1 MATWVMGFDQG
12 RADQRALL
20 GGKGANLAE
29 MTRIGLPVPPGFT
42 VTTEACGAF
51 FAAGQQE
58 PAELWGQV
66 VAALRDVE
74 AKTGKT
80 FGDAR
85 NPLLLSVRSGAKFS
99 MPGMMDTILNLG
111 MNDDVLVTFGAV
123 AGDRFAHDA
132 YRRLLHMF
140 GHVALGIDDE
150 PFEQA
155 LTAARTRAGA
165 ATDQDLGVD
174 DLRGVIAAY
183 KQVIADAG
191 QTFPQDPWEQLRFAL
206 LAVFRS
212 WNTERAIAY
221 RTSEHIPHDLWTAA
235 NVQTMVFGNLGD
247 TSATG
252 VAFTRNPATG
262 EPGIYGEYL
271 TNAQGEDIVAGIRT
285 PLPVEDLGKNP
296 VFAEAAREFGQVA
309 DLLEKHYRDM
319 QDVEFTIEQGRLWM
333 LQTRTG
339 KRTADAAVRIAVDM
353 ANEGLIDHREAVLRV
368 TPRQI
373 ERLLHPRIDSR
384 GAYDVLATGLPA
396 SPGAATGEV
405 VFTAA
410 EALREVA
417 AGKQVLLVRAETSA
431 DDFPGMAV
439 AQGVLTARGGMT
451 SHAAVVARGMGK
463 PAVTG
468 CSDLEIIE
476 EHGQLHV
483 DGRVIH
489 AGEILSIDGATGR
502 VIFGAAET
510 RMPDLDEPHLAT
522 LLGWADGFRR
532 LGVRANADTP
542 TDAMQA
548 RRFGAQGIGLC
559 RTEHMFFGEK
569 RLPVMRAMIL
579 ARDAAARREALDL
592 LEAQQRQDFRAMLTA
607 MAGLPVVIRTIDPPL
622 HEFLPTEMHEIAHLA
637 FALGEPY
644 DDVLERIHAMREANP
659 MLGLRGVRVGVLWPD
674 VTRMQARAIY
684 LAAIDCLDAGID
696 ARPEVMIPLVGM
708 DEELQR
714 QRTVVEAAAEEVFA
728 LRGKRVPVVVGT
740 MIEVP
745 RAALRAGEIAR
756 HAEFFSFGTNDLTQM
771 TMALSRDDAGK
782 FLPMYVELGILP
794 ADPFQSIDVG
804 GVGELVKI
812 GAERGRGTTPGL
824 EVGVCGE
831 HGGDP
836 ASIDFFHRV
845 GLDYVSCSPYRLP
858 VARLAAAHAALGAV
872 ERDV

>member
-1 MATWVMGFDQG
+1 MGFDQG
-12 RADQRALL
+12 NADQKALL

-42 VTTEACGAF
+42 VTTEACGAY
-51 FAAGQQE
+51 FAAGEREPEGLWAQIQGAVRE
-58 PAELWGQV
+58 LEARTGRRFGDPAE
-66 VAALRDVE
+66 
-74 AKTGKT
+74 
-80 FGDAR
+80 
-85 NPLLLSVRSGAKFS
+85 PLLLSVRSGAKFS

-111 MNDDVLVTFGAV
+111 LTDAMLASFGAT
-123 AGDRFAHDA
+123 AGERFVLDA

-140 GHVALGIDDE
+140 GHVALGIDDA

-155 LTAARTRAGA
+155 LAAARTMAGA
-165 ATDQDLGVD
+165 ATDQELDPAA
-174 DLRGVIAAY
+174 LRGVIAAY
-183 KQVIADAG
+183 RQAIADAG
-191 QTFPQDPWEQLRFAL
+191 QVFPDDPWEQLHIAV

-212 WNTERAIAY
+212 WNTPRAIAY
-221 RTSEHIPHDLWTAA
+221 RSAEHIPHDLWTAA
-235 NVQTMVFGNLGD
+235 NVQTMVFGNLGE

-262 EPGIYGEYL
+262 ETGLYGEYL

-285 PLPVEDLGKNP
+285 PQPVAELGANP
-296 VFAEAAREFGQVA
+296 TFAPAAAGLDEVA
-309 DLLEKHYRDM
+309 ATLERHYRDM
-319 QDVEFTIEQGRLWM
+319 QDVEFTIERGRLWM

-353 ANEGLIDHREAVLRV
+353 ANEGLIDRKEAVLRV

-384 GAYDVLATGLPA
+384 GTYDVLAVGLPA
-396 SPGAATGEV
+396 SPGAATGAV
-405 VFTAA
+405 VFTSE
-410 EALREVA
+410 EAVREAA
-417 AGKQVLLVRAETSA
+417 AGRKVLLVRAETSA
-431 DDFPGMAV
+431 DDFPGLAA

-468 CSDLEIIE
+468 CAALEIVE
-476 EHGQLHV
+476 EHAQLHV
-483 DGRVIH
+483 DGRVVK

-502 VIFGAAET
+502 VIAGEAVT
-510 RMPDLDEPHLAT
+510 RPPDLDEAHLKT
-522 LLGWADGFRR
+522 LLEWADGFRR

-542 TDAMQA
+542 VDAMQA

-559 RTEHMFFGEK
+559 RTEHMFFGEQ

-579 ARDAAARREALDL
+579 AKDGAARQEALDL

-607 MAGLPVVIRTIDPPL
+607 MAGYPVVIRTIDPPL

-637 FALGEPY
+637 FSLGEPY
-644 DDVLERIHAMREANP
+644 DDVLERITAMREANP
-659 MLGLRGVRVGVLWPD
+659 MLGLRGCRVGVLWPD
-674 VTRMQARAIY
+674 VTRMQARAIF
-684 LAAIDCLDAGID
+684 LAALDCADAGID
-696 ARPEVMIPLVGM
+696 AHPEVMIPLVITA
-708 DEELQR
+708 EELER
-714 QRTVVEAAAEEVFA
+714 QRVVVEAAAEEVFSQ
-728 LRGKRVPVVVGT
+728 RGRRVPVVVGT

-745 RAALRAGEIAR
+745 RAALRADEIAR
-756 HAEFFSFGTNDLTQM
+756 HAEFFSFGTNDLTQT

-782 FLPMYVELGILP
+782 FLPMYVEQGILP
-794 ADPFQSIDVG
+794 ADPFQSIDVA
-804 GVGELVKI
+804 GVGELVRI
-812 GAERGRGTTPGL
+812 GTERGRGAKPAL

-831 HGGDP
+831 HGGDA
-836 ASIDFFHRV
+836 ASIHFFHGA

-858 VARLAAAHAALGAV
+858 VARLAAAHAALGQI